1 MHDPE
6 GWLDRM
12 EGRSLPVWLEAH
24 GVDVLRSRNV
34 QELHALRAGHEDAC
48 VALWGL
54 AGASLF
60 MVAEL
65 RLGRAGTGIVLLM
78 APDSAQDRAHAL
90 LAGIDY
96 CLPGR
101 PDPSELL
108 SVLQAL
114 RRARSWQPGLP
125 PLPRA
130 APAPA
135 ERALPVVAPLGK
147 AWRLGDSGWQLH
159 SPEGPALRL
168 TVMER
173 ILLQGFFQTDT
184 GYLSLEELYRLLS
197 SEGVADT
204 PLSGEAVW
212 LEQRFVSRM
221 HVLVFRLRRKA
232 AKSAL
237 QLPLHC
243 VRGKGY
249 MFAASFE
256 PYRTVVPIP

>member
-6 GWLDRM
+6 GWLDRT
-12 EGRSLPVWLEAH
+12 EGQALPAWLETH
-24 GVDVLRSRNV
+24 GVDVLRSGSV
-34 QELHALRAGHEDAC
+34 QELRTLRAGHEHAC

-65 RLGRAGTGIVLLM
+65 RLGRAGAGIVLLM

-96 CLPGR
+96 CLPGH

-108 SVLQAL
+108 SVLQTL
-114 RRARSWQPGLP
+114 RRARHWQPGVSHMPLEMPMPTEKTP
-125 PLPRA
+125 PPA
-130 APAPA
+130 ASA
-135 ERALPVVAPLGK
+135 GK
-147 AWRLGDSGWQLH
+147 AWHLRDSGWQLH
-159 SPEGPALRL
+159 SPDGPGLRL

-173 ILLQGFFQTDT
+173 ILLQGFFCTDT
-184 GYLSLEELYRLLS
+184 GYLSLEELYWLLR
-197 SEGVADT
+197 SEGEADA
-204 PLSGEAVW
+204 LQAGEAIW

-232 AKSAL
+232 ARSAL

-249 MFAASFE
+249 MFAAAFE
-256 PYRTVVPIP
+256 PCRTGVHLP

>member
-1 MHDPE
+1 MHDPD
-6 GWLDRM
+6 GWVDRM
-12 EGRSLPVWLEAH
+12 EGQPLPAWLEAH
-24 GVDVLRSRNV
+24 GVDVLRSRSV
-34 QELHALRAGHEDAC
+34 QELHTLRAGHEHAC

-54 AGASLF
+54 AGSSLF

-65 RLGRAGTGIVLLM
+65 RLERAGAGIVLLM
-78 APDSAQDRAHAL
+78 APESAQDRAHAL

-114 RRARSWQPGLP
+114 RRARSWQSGLA
-125 PLPRA
+125 PLQFAASAPIEKA
-130 APAPA
+130 APAVVPA
-135 ERALPVVAPLGK
+135 GK
-147 AWRLGDSGWQLH
+147 NWCLGDSGWQLH

-173 ILLQGFFQTDT
+173 ILLQGFFRTDT

-197 SEGVADT
+197 SEGVADM
-204 PLSGEAVW
+204 PLAGEAVW

-232 AKSAL
+232 GKAAL
-237 QLPLHC
+237 KLPLHC

-256 PYRTVVPIP
+256 PYRAAMSIP